1 MDAKRLKELGDDTF
15 TKRESLLQLWQSI
28 GENFYPIRADFT
40 YQRQLGYDFAS
51 DLASSYPIIVCREL
65 SDQIGMMLR
74 PTEKQWFHMIA
85 PDVNKEDNDARR
97 WMEWATGVQRR
108 AMYDTASQF
117 ARATKEGDADFATF
131 GQFVMSVHLNRN
143 QDTLLYRCW
152 HLRDCAWIEGDEGK
166 IACVWRKWKPKV
178 LELNRLF
185 GSKLH
190 RNVTAKMERRPF
202 EEVECMHIVVDSDL
216 YDGDARGRPRW
227 SVYYDCDNHYV
238 IEATPIWGKH
248 YIIPRWQ
255 TVAGSQYAFSPA
267 TIAALPDARLL
278 QAMTMTLLEAGEKAV
293 NPPLIAT
300 QDAVRSDIAI
310 YAGGITWVDME
321 YDEKLGAALRPL
333 TQDYRQLPVGIDMQR
348 DSKLMLAQA
357 FFLNKLALPQRA
369 PEMTAFEIGQ
379 RVQEWIR
386 SALPIFEPMEAE
398 DNGQLCEETFDVLM
412 RGGAFGSPFDMPRG
426 LRGAEVKFKFSSP
439 LHDII
444 EQQKGTKLLEAKALI
459 AEAAAL
465 DRAAL
470 VMVDAQV
477 ALRDALAGAGVPA
490 KWVRSE
496 ISVKQIERAKQQAE
510 EAQTTLDAMEQ
521 GSVVAGNL
529 ASASKDLAAAPAM

>member
-85 PDVNKEDNDARR
+85 PDVSREDNDARR

-190 RNVTAKMERRPF
+190 RNVTTKMERRPF

>member
-1 MDAKRLKELGDDTF
+1 
-15 TKRESLLQLWQSI
+15 
-28 GENFYPIRADFT
+28 
-40 YQRQLGYDFAS
+40 
-51 DLASSYPIIVCREL
+51 
-65 SDQIGMMLR
+65 
-74 PTEKQWFHMIA
+74 
-85 PDVNKEDNDARR
+85 
-97 WMEWATGVQRR
+97 
-108 AMYDTASQF
+108 
-117 ARATKEGDADFATF
+117 
-131 GQFVMSVHLNRN
+131 
-143 QDTLLYRCW
+143 
-152 HLRDCAWIEGDEGK
+152 
-166 IACVWRKWKPKV
+166 
-178 LELNRLF
+178 
-185 GSKLH
+185 
-190 RNVTAKMERRPF
+190 
-202 EEVECMHIVVDSDL
+202 MHIVVDSDL